1 MAYEWFRAFRYYR
14 LSRAIGAAL
23 VMFAGIGMMLWAR
36 ANPPESVET
45 VEAEVTEVLES
56 GLVSGDQRMVRVRLQ
71 DGREARMTVPG
82 FAAAPGTQLPV
93 RVEEH
98 EGGPTYVTFDVEAF
112 ANRQFAGQ

>member
-1 MAYEWFRAFRYYR
+1 MAFDWFRAFRYYR
-14 LSRAIGAAL
+14 LSRAIAAAL
-23 VMFAGIGMMLWAR
+23 VMFAAIGMMLWAR

-45 VEAEVTEVLES
+45 VHGDVIEVLES
-56 GLVSGDQRMVRVRLQ
+56 GLVSGDHRMVMVRLE

-82 FAAAPGTQLPV
+82 FAAAPGTRLPL

-112 ANRQFAGQ
+112 ADQQFAGQ